1 MAQPSD
7 RAPHLPRSRL
17 RGRALPVMPVMLG
30 YAPPAEPPVPVLR
43 TPGKARPFEL
53 MARVKDQL
61 RNLTGYG
68 VNSVSGF
75 AKADVG
81 WHLSVTVVELHRI
94 PAVTD
99 VLALYEVDL
108 DEGGDIVGYHRA
120 RRYLRDE
127 TGEEP

>member
-1 MAQPSD
+1 MAFD
-7 RAPHLPRSRL
+7 
-17 RGRALPVMPVMLG
+17 
-30 YAPPAEPPVPVLR
+30 
-43 TPGKARPFEL
+43 
-53 MARVKDQL
+53 
-61 RNLTGYG
+61 
-68 VNSVSGF
+68 SVSGF